1 MELKKAIAYHYNGIG
16 NFILMMPA
24 LQAVASLTEP
34 KTIDI
39 CFSDQWKDGRRGA
52 VEEICKEWG
61 MIGKSI
67 SFPSH
72 SLSPRDYTLWF
83 YSAHS
88 GGSDAVIIFLR
99 NMKHRPVPRPAWRN
113 SRIYERDHYMMI
125 AYAMGYTGVMPQV
138 QFPLANEPNLDSANR
153 PIIALCNGA
162 FNTREWQKKHWPHFP
177 HLSEALRRWFKGT
190 VVGVGGKNEMDRVPL
205 DIDYAGKL
213 SITGTAKVLSQCDLM
228 VTTDSGNMHLGMIL
242 DKPLIAL
249 FGPTL
254 TSKNA
259 PRNKESTILKSGIQ
273 CAPCQDTSRFYHCGD
288 RNYSCM
294 RSITVGDVMAI
305 AKEKIK

>member
-1 MELKKAIAYHYNGIG
+1 
-16 NFILMMPA
+16 MMPA
-24 LQAVASLTEP
+24 LQAVASLIES

-39 CFSDQWKDGRRGA
+39 CFPDRWRDGRRP
-52 VEEICKEWG
+52 VIEEICKKWNV
-61 MIGKSI
+61 IGKTI
-67 SFPSH
+67 SYPTNGLKPS
-72 SLSPRDYTLWF
+72 DYDLWF

-99 NMKHRPVPRPAWRN
+99 GMKHRPIPRPSWRN
-113 SRIYERDHYMMI
+113 SGIYERDHYMMI
-125 AYAMGYTGVMPQV
+125 AHAMGYLGEMPQV
-138 QFPLANEPNLDSANR
+138 QFPLADEPILNSVKR

-162 FNTREWQKKHWPHFP
+162 FNTREWQKKHWPHFS
-177 HLSEALRRWFKGT
+177 HLSKVLKQWFGGT
-190 VVGVGGKNEMDRVPL
+190 IIGIGGKDEIDHVPL
-205 DIDYAGKL
+205 DINFAGKL
-213 SITGTAKVLSQCDLM
+213 SIAGTAKALSQCDLM

-254 TSKNA
+254 TGKNA
-259 PRNKESTILKSGIQ
+259 PRNKESTILKSGIY
-273 CAPCQDTSRFYHCGD
+273 CAPCQDTSRFYNCGD
-288 RNYSCM
+288 HSYSCM